1 MEKVDRA
8 EFWRTQTLVNRTT
21 DDDLFGEYY
30 MLINFIWKNYKYS
43 FEAIQNPYLHLIS
56 HYVELM
62 YKRLIYSAKSF
73 GIEFES
79 KKYSH
84 AHRLKYLYDKFISK
98 IFYYALDTNQIEKEG
113 YERQLEANE
122 RLVTTLRTDT
132 TLYRYTCKATDVE
145 KNREISN
152 PFKSDIECP
161 NISNV
166 LQLIEIVRGG
176 YIYISL
182 VLKNNQAGL
191 FSKDP
196 GYILTLEECKYIL
209 EKDLQFSWCNVERV
223 RELVEEGFI
232 FAKRKEF
239 DRLESCVI
247 ELTELWKRS
256 FPPQSECNW

>member
-1 MEKVDRA
+1 
-8 EFWRTQTLVNRTT
+8 
-21 DDDLFGEYY
+21 
-30 MLINFIWKNYKYS
+30 MLIHFIWKNYKDR

-56 HYVELM
+56 HYVELA
-62 YKRLIYSAKSF
+62 YKRLICSAISC
-73 GIEFES
+73 GIKFSS
-79 KKYSH
+79 KNYIRRH
-84 AHRLKYLYDKFISK
+84 GLKYICDNFILK
-98 IFYYALDTNQIEKEG
+98 IFNYALNTNQIEKED
-113 YERQLEANE
+113 YEKQLEANE

-132 TLYRYTCKATDVE
+132 TLYRYTCKAKDKE
-145 KNREISN
+145 GNIEFSN
-152 PFKSDIECP
+152 PFKSDKESP

-182 VLKNNQAGL
+182 VLKSNQLGL

-209 EKDLQFSWCNVERV
+209 EKDPQFSWCNVERV
-223 RELVEEGFI
+223 RELVDEGFI